1 MEEKFKEMLFKCFD
15 SLVGMKESMMFVDAY
30 QDNRALG
37 GSGAFLEDIIPNV
50 KVMYTHNM
58 FYNMY
63 KDFEGKIVVFCQLT
77 NAVGKMDM
85 WTKED
90 RLSTFFG
97 VGYNDRPCTILFMDV
112 PFELEQDL
120 FIVKMPRFV
129 CEYKG

>member
-1 MEEKFKEMLFKCFD
+1 MEEKFKEMLFKCLD

-37 GSGAFLEDIIPNV
+37 GSGAFLEDVIPNTQ
-50 KVMYTHNM
+50 VMYTHNM

-63 KDFEGKIVVFCQLT
+63 KNFEGKIIVFCQLT

-90 RLSTFFG
+90 NLSTFFG
-97 VGYNDRPCTILFMDV
+97 VGYNDKACTVLFMDV

-120 FIVKMPRFV
+120 FIAKMPRFV
-129 CEYKG
+129 CEYKR